1 MTDSNDDK
9 SLAANSFEQTDTFAK
24 SIITNDAFHKLNWNQ
39 ASLNLSQQGK
49 AFVLITIIGVTG
61 STPRN
66 SGTKMVVSQHNHFDT
81 IGGGHLEYKAI
92 KQAKKLLDANK
103 DSQSIEHFQLGSQ
116 LGQCCGGNASILF
129 ECFAANTIHIA
140 VFGAGHV
147 GQALIPMLAGLP
159 CHVTWVDNRESQF
172 PDNCEQYA
180 NVTKLITDDPAAEVA
195 AMPSNTL
202 NVVMTHNHQ
211 LDFDISLA
219 ILKRNDFHYLG
230 LIASDTKW
238 RRFQQRYKH
247 REIQQSLVERMNC
260 PIGLEQVVGKIPME
274 VAISIAGQLIESYQ
288 TLLPNQEI
296 TSEQPDNKQIQNKNK
311 GVSWKDV
318 KQLLSKQE
326 SAQSSEQST
335 GPMNNINF
343 AIHSKNR
350 AEDLAVMRDETILE
364 SELFESKLLEDGLFK
379 KGSGK

>member
-1 MTDSNDDK
+1 MTISDDNHFVD
-9 SLAANSFEQTDTFAK
+9 NSFLDNTFVDNKGANNLNLAIEN
-24 SIITNDAFHKLNWNQ
+24 SGYKLNWNQ
-39 ASLNLSQQGK
+39 ACLNLNQQGK
-49 AFVLITIIGVTG
+49 AFVLITIIGVSG

-66 SGTKMVVSQHNHFDT
+66 SGTKMVVSQNENYDT

-92 KQAKKLLDANK
+92 KQAKALLKKNQ

-129 ECFAANTIHIA
+129 ECFATNTIHIA

-159 CHVTWVDNRESQF
+159 CHITWVDNRESQF
-172 PDNCEQYA
+172 PANCEQYA
-180 NVTKLITDDPAAEVA
+180 NVTKLVTDDPAGEVL

-219 ILKRNDFHYLG
+219 ILKREDFHYLG

-247 REIQQSLVERMNC
+247 REVQPSLVERMNC
-260 PIGLEQVVGKIPME
+260 PIGLEQVVGKMPME
-274 VAISIAGQLIESYQ
+274 VAISVAGQIIESYQ
-288 TLLPNQEI
+288 ALLPNKELPNSTQ
-296 TSEQPDNKQIQNKNK
+296 TK
-311 GVSWKDV
+311 
-318 KQLLSKQE
+318 KQLQSKGIAWKE
-326 SAQSSEQST
+326 IKELITEQST
-335 GPMNNINF
+335 AQANN
-343 AIHSKNR
+343 AKNITAVNLATHIKVR
-350 AEDLAVMRDETILE
+350 SEDLAVMNEEPIIE
-364 SELFESKLLEDGLFK
+364 SGAVK
-379 KGSGK
+379 